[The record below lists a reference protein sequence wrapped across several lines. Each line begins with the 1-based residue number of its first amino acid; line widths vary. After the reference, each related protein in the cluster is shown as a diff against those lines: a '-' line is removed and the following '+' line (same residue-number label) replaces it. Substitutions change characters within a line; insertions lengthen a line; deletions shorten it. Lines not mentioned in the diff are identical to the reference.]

1 MPLTGATKWVL
12 AIAFLGGLVGG
23 DAISAV
29 FAALGAFALGTT
41 MPRSPWRAAIL
52 IVASWAAGTGVGALL
67 NLFGRVQG
75 LEPPSQVGSGLT
87 VLAAYASAGAGA
99 ALAWVSSRLNRD
111 EVRR

>member
-41 MPRSPWRAAIL
+41 MPRAPWRAAIL
-52 IVASWAAGTGVGALL
+52 VVASWAAGTGVGALL
-67 NLFGRVQG
+67 NFLGGVQG
-75 LEPPSQVGSGLT
+75 LEPPSQLGSGLT
-87 VLAAYASAGAGA
+87 VVAAYASAGAGA
-99 ALAWVSSRLNRD
+99 GLAWVSSRLTR
-111 EVRR
+111 EG